1 MAEPAATWTP
11 LASLTPWEQN
21 PRDNT
26 EAIAEVAKSI
36 RRFGFGAPIVAN
48 SRDSTI
54 IAGHT
59 RLEAA
64 KRLGL
69 EEVPVRWMDL
79 DPVDAKALALA
90 DNRVGEIATW
100 DDAMLAQVLADLAA
114 VDESVLADTGFS
126 NEELSELMADVDG
139 VEDVEDPGPGEPPAE
154 PVSQV
159 GEIYAL
165 GPHRLVCGDSTEMA
179 TLDLLMDGEAVNG
192 VWTDPPY
199 GVAYVGGY
207 HSLPPQDRIKAGGL
221 TVANDKLDH
230 SGLSKMLGLV
240 FENTLAHCHKGA
252 PWYVATTPAHPFR
265 AFADVLHRLG
275 IWRHTMVW
283 LKNSL
288 VMGLADYHYR
298 FELVLYGWAPGG
310 AHPWIGGRAQDNV
323 LEVDRPKRSKEHPT
337 MKPVELIERCLV
349 NHFKGEAVI
358 LDPFGGSGSTLI
370 ACARLGLQARLVEL
384 SPAYCDVIRRR
395 WTRWAVE
402 AGQDPG
408 SGALDG

>member
-90 DNRVGEIATW
+90 DNKVGEIATW

-126 NEELSELMADVDG
+126 DEELSELMADVDG
-139 VEDVEDPGPGEPPAE
+139 AEDVEDPGPGEPPEE

-165 GPHRLVCGDSTEMA
+165 GPHRLVCGDCTDP
-179 TLDLLMDGEAVNG
+179 DLVARLLGG
-192 VWTDPPY
+192 VKIDVLYADPPY
-199 GVAYVGGY
+199 GM
-207 HSLPPQDRIKAGGL
+207 
-221 TVANDKLDH
+221 NLDTNYGDMH
-230 SGLSKMLGLV
+230 SGKGQDYRKNPTVNRFDPVAGDDAPYDPSAV
-240 FENTLAHCHKGA
+240 FQLWPA
-252 PWYVATTPAHPFR
+252 PEQFWW
-265 AFADVLHRLG
+265 G
-275 IWRHTMVW
+275 
-283 LKNSL
+283 
-288 VMGLADYHYR
+288 ADYYR
-298 FELVLYGWAPGG
+298 AGLPNGGSWVVWDKRDNKQGMNLDAVLGSMFELCWSKISHRRHIARVLWCGHWGMGPTGHGGDPAVRIHPTQKPAALARWFFDKWAPDGCVV
-310 AHPWIGGRAQDNV
+310 A
-323 LEVDRPKRSKEHPT
+323 
-337 MKPVELIERCLV
+337 
-349 NHFKGEAVI
+349 
-358 LDPFGGSGSTLI
+358 DPYLGSGTTLI
-370 ACARLGLQARLVEL
+370 AAAQTGRVCYGAEL

-395 WTRWAVE
+395 WTKWAVE